1 MYIISKREYHTI
13 LLYFLPNLNILNNFL
28 LILNELYTVENKRN
42 YMHDFVIFQIQEV
55 NNEIQEFI
63 ENRMRNNN
71 PIDDKLSLFRQ
82 QVCNVLLFKYYC
94 SSNMLYI

>member
-1 MYIISKREYHTI
+1 MHIISIREYHTF
-13 LLYFLPNLNILNNFL
+13 LQLYIFLPYLNILNNF
-28 LILNELYTVENKRN
+28 ILNKLCTVKSKRN
-42 YMHDFVIFQIQEV
+42 YMHYFVIFQIQEV

-82 QVCNVLLFKYYC
+82 QVCNVLLFKCYC
-94 SSNMLYI
+94 SSNILYT